1 MHHTH
6 NKNYIIIILTLEVT
20 QLALKREVGSSVCFL
35 SLKLT
40 LFRGYSAVSLLT
52 SLLSWSF
59 GPFWIVICI
68 PRDDKWSPLMIPFE
82 LNIKIQILKRNKKRF

>member
-1 MHHTH
+1 M
-6 NKNYIIIILTLEVT
+6 IIILTLEVT
-20 QLALKREVGSSVCFL
+20 HVALKRDVGGSVCFL

-40 LFRGYSAVSLLT
+40 LFHGNSAVSLLT

-68 PRDDKWSPLMIPFE
+68 PRDDKWIPLMIPFE
-82 LNIKIQILKRNKKRF
+82 LKIQITNVAKILEKQRF